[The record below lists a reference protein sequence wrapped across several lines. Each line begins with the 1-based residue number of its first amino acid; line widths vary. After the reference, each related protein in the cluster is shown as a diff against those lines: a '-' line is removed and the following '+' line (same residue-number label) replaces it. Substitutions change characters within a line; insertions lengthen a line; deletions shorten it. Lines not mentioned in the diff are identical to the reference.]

1 MGDMGNK
8 QYRYESYKVV
18 TNYYLMLCNAHK
30 QRAYFNAK
38 MEWE

>member
-1 MGDMGNK
+1 MGTKENTGT
-8 QYRYESYKVV
+8 SYKVV